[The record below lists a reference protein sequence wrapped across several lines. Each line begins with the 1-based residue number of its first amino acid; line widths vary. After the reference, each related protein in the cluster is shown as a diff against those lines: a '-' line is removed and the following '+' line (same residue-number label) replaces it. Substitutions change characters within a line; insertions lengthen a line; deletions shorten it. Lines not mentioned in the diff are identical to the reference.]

1 MSHENSTI
9 VQEIKAKL
17 EKAKNRRFHFLLIG
31 RTGVGKSSTINSLL
45 GKNIAKVG
53 HFEPTT
59 MGVESFESE
68 IEGIKFTV
76 IDTPGLCDEVEDAND
91 DKYIGLIQKQVKQ
104 LDCVL
109 FVTELSATRVTSDE
123 KRGIKLITQSLTPE
137 VWNNAVII
145 FTFADKVLPERYQE
159 ALAKRT
165 ELIRAEIFK
174 YSLSDKH
181 KKIPAVAIDNTS
193 ENTPDGKPWLGELF
207 VKVFSVVS
215 NDGAIPFLMATAS
228 SIKPD
233 EKGNARIV
241 LNPEQKAEVRK
252 TIDAKIIPGLAA
264 TGAAVGAA
272 FGPVGAA
279 IGAVGGALVGL
290 VAWLW

>member
-181 KKIPAVAIDNTS
+181 KKFLLLQLIIHLKILLMVS
-193 ENTPDGKPWLGELF
+193 LG
-207 VKVFSVVS
+207 
-215 NDGAIPFLMATAS
+215 
-228 SIKPD
+228 
-233 EKGNARIV
+233 
-241 LNPEQKAEVRK
+241 
-252 TIDAKIIPGLAA
+252 
-264 TGAAVGAA
+264 
-272 FGPVGAA
+272 
-279 IGAVGGALVGL
+279 
-290 VAWLW
+290 